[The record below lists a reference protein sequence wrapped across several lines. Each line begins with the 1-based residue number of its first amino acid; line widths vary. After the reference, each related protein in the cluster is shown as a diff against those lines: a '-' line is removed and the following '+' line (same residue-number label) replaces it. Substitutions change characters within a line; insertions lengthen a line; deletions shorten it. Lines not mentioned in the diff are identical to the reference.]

1 MYSTATMASFNST
14 EKACF
19 YRSRGQNTNTRRVE
33 EGFSRFVSYRPPWQK
48 VYGCICISPNDRIL
62 LVRGKE
68 TGIWSF
74 PKGHMERGETSIQ
87 CAKRELHEETGI
99 LLTAGLSENGF
110 RRFQK
115 TGGGYFIFYL
125 ESEMDVYPLRPWE
138 IEEARWVNLSEL
150 PGIRGN
156 VDVSM
161 FRRWVARS

>member
-1 MYSTATMASFNST
+1 M
-14 EKACF
+14 
-19 YRSRGQNTNTRRVE
+19 
-33 EGFSRFVSYRPPWQK
+33 
-48 VYGCICISPNDRIL
+48 
-62 LVRGKE
+62 
-68 TGIWSF
+68 
-74 PKGHMERGETSIQ
+74 Q
-87 CAKRELHEETGI
+87 CAKRELHEETGL
-99 LLTAGLSENGF
+99 LLTTEVSENGF

-115 TGGGYFIFYL
+115 TGGGYFIFYM